1 MSRMEGCGVPAS
13 SILPSALHLSVSLLL
28 VGKDHRVGAINVDV
42 DITHTRGDP
51 KNIGCNAMQV
61 ILKLRQVGHCT
72 LNPFLATLVALH
84 FTPVS
89 EWVSKW
95 AEFRTSVASRLASL
109 FQWLQLS
116 PYFCNLSPLSKCFLR
131 SPWHYQSSKL
141 KPGHSQWIAT
151 FHLFQKAAADN
162 CATTLFFQ
170 LCPFFIFT
178 LSSAAIS
185 SHARRTALPI
195 CLQWAASYEFR
206 HKSSLEK
213 LHFFSLSEFR
223 HKSGASSLTHTGY
236 WHYRLFINLGP
247 LAQFICTC

>member
-51 KNIGCNAMQV
+51 KNIGCKAMQV

-72 LNPFLATLVALH
+72 LNPF
-84 FTPVS
+84 
-89 EWVSKW
+89 
-95 AEFRTSVASRLASL
+95 

-206 HKSSLEK
+206 QKSSLEK
-213 LHFFSLSEFR
+213 WHFSSLSEFR

-236 WHYRLFINLGP
+236 WHYRLFINLK
-247 LAQFICTC
+247 TCKGSCWKTYIFCAVW